1 MPRTPRSK
9 GQGHIY
15 TQELLF
21 LLFSWFGL
29 RVWGGEVETW
39 EVEEDQELKTIPCY
53 TVSLVLA
60 WATVYG
66 ASKKKKKVKIRIKIK
81 NFRKER
87 KKEQWL
93 KKLALL
99 LRALVA
105 LLKDPGSVPS
115 TMII

>member
-1 MPRTPRSK
+1 MGGRGRSGVK
-9 GQGHIY
+9 DNPLLY
-15 TQELLF
+15 CEL
-21 LLFSWFGL
+21 G
-29 RVWGGEVETW
+29 
-39 EVEEDQELKTIPCY
+39 
-53 TVSLVLA
+53 VSLGYSIWCL
-60 WATVYG
+60 
-66 ASKKKKKVKIRIKIK
+66 KKKKVKIRIKIK